1 MSTQAPTIEQAKPVG
16 PEAAREQERLALAG
30 QARRGSSWF
39 YWIAGLSVV
48 NSVVIA
54 SGGSWSFVL
63 GLGLTAGVDYIA
75 REAVGSGLAMAWGF
89 NAAVCASF
97 ALFGYFASRE
107 RRWAYLAGLA
117 AYIAD
122 AALVLAARDWLGVA
136 VHVLGLYFIWAGLSA
151 LAKRSKMDQSPAAP
165 ATP

>member
-1 MSTQAPTIEQAKPVG
+1 MSTQAPTIEQAKPVS
-16 PEAAREQERLALAG
+16 PEQERLHLTA

-39 YWIAGLSVV
+39 YWIAGLSLV
-48 NSVVIA
+48 NSIVVA

-75 REAVGSGLAMAWGF
+75 REAVGSGLVMAWAF
-89 NAAVCASF
+89 NAAVCAAF
-97 ALFGYFASRE
+97 VLFGYFARRE
-107 RRWAYLAGLA
+107 RRWAYLAGFA

-136 VHVLGLYFIWAGLSA
+136 VHVLGLFFIWAGLSA
-151 LAKRSKMDQSPAAP
+151 LTKRSKMDQPSAAP
-165 ATP
+165 ATS